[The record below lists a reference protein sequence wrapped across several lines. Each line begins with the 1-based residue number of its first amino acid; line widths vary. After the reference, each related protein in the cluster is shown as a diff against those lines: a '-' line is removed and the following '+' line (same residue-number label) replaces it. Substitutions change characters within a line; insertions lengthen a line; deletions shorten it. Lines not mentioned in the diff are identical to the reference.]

1 MESSAP
7 KMNHQQEMQESSS
20 TLESVNIQDKTFNE
34 FSRGQDTYDTMKK
47 SAELTESLYW
57 FDGGR
62 HFMTEERLSGHGEAA
77 SCLEARFGALSFSS
91 LILW

>member
-1 MESSAP
+1 
-7 KMNHQQEMQESSS
+7 MQESSS

-62 HFMTEERLSGHGEAA
+62 HFMTRGEIVWPWGGRILSGGTIWRFIVQQFDPLVEEEF
-77 SCLEARFGALSFSS
+77 LEA
-91 LILW
+91 